1 MSSRALG
8 EALEPPINGGN
19 RMTAYFPEVE
29 KPIRYEGPDSR
40 NPLAFKHYD
49 ARRKV
54 AGKTMADHLKFAV
67 AYWHTF
73 KGDGSDPFGG
83 ASLLRPW
90 NRGGSPLEV
99 AEKTLEAAFEF
110 FTKLGVRHYCFHDR
124 DLAPEGASVKESRRH
139 LERMVK
145 RASRLQKDTGVRL
158 LWGTANLFSHRRYTH
173 GAATNPD
180 PAVFAHAAAQ
190 VAAAIDATV
199 ELGGTGYTFWG
210 GREGYA
216 SLLNTDLARE
226 REQLARFLHL
236 AVEHADAAGFEGMF
250 FIEPK
255 PREPSAHQYDFDA
268 ATTLGFLR
276 EFSLLDRF
284 MLNVEANHA
293 ALATHS
299 FAHDLTVAAAA
310 GKLGSL
316 DINRGD
322 PTCGWDTD
330 QFPTDIYD
338 AVWAMTIIL
347 DQGGLSHGGLN
358 FDAKVRRGSFDT
370 VDLFHAHIGG
380 MDTFAKAL
388 LIADRLRRDGAL
400 RRPRAERYAGWRKA
414 LGKRILEGK
423 SSLRA
428 LEAWADE
435 HGEPALA
442 SGRQELLENIL
453 NGYILNPED

>member
-1 MSSRALG
+1 
-8 EALEPPINGGN
+8 
-19 RMTAYFPEVE
+19 MTAYFPEVR
-29 KPIRYEGPDSR
+29 KPIAYEGPGSR
-40 NPLAFKHYD
+40 NPLAFKYYD
-49 ARRKV
+49 ANKQV
-54 AGKTMADHLKFAV
+54 AGKTMAEHLKFAV

-83 ASLLRPW
+83 PSLARPW
-90 NRGGSPLEV
+90 SRGRNPLDV

-110 FTKLGVRHYCFHDR
+110 FTKLGVRYYCFHDR
-124 DLAPEGASVKESRRH
+124 DLAPEGRTVKESRRN
-139 LERMVK
+139 LERLVK
-145 RASRLQKDTGVRL
+145 RAARLQKDTGVRL
-158 LWGTANLFSHRRYTH
+158 LWGTANLFSHPRYTH

-190 VAAAIDATV
+190 VCAAIDATV
-199 ELGGTGYTFWG
+199 ALGGTGYVFWG

-216 SLLNTDLARE
+216 SLLNTDLKQE
-226 REQLARFLHL
+226 REQLARFLRL
-236 AVEHADAAGFEGMF
+236 AVEHADAAGFQGMF

-276 EFSLLDRF
+276 EFALLDRF

-299 FAHDLTVAAAA
+299 FAHDLTVASAA

-322 PTCGWDTD
+322 ATCGWDTD

-338 AVWAMTIIL
+338 AVWAMSIIL
-347 DQGGLSHGGLN
+347 EQGGLEHGGLN
-358 FDAKVRRGSFDT
+358 FDAKVRRGSFDG

-380 MDTFAKAL
+380 MDTFAKGL
-388 LIADRLRRDGAL
+388 LVADRLRRDGVL
-400 RRPRAERYAGWRKA
+400 RRARERRYAAWQDQFGRR
-414 LGKRILEGK
+414 LLRGRT
-423 SSLRA
+423 SLRE
-428 LEAWADE
+428 LEAWAHDN
-435 HGEPALA
+435 GEPDLV
-442 SGRQELLENIL
+442 SGRQELLENVL
-453 NGYILNPED
+453 NGYVLGPEE

>member
-1 MSSRALG
+1 
-8 EALEPPINGGN
+8 
-19 RMTAYFPEVE
+19 MTSYFPQVK
-29 KPIRYEGPDSR
+29 KPIAYEGPGSQ

-54 AGKTMADHLKFAV
+54 AGKTMAQHLKFAV
-67 AYWHTF
+67 AYWHTLR
-73 KGDGSDPFGG
+73 GDGSDPFGG
-83 ASLLRPW
+83 PSLVRPW
-90 NRGGSPLEV
+90 SRGGDPMEV
-99 AEKTLEAAFEF
+99 AERTLEAAFEF
-110 FTKLGVRHYCFHDR
+110 FSKLGVRYYCFHDR
-124 DLAPEGASVKESRRH
+124 DLAPEGATVKESRQN

-145 RASRLQKDTGVRL
+145 RAAKQQRETGVRL
-158 LWGTANLFSHRRYTH
+158 LWGTANLFSHPRYAH

-190 VAAAIDATV
+190 VCAAIDATV

-216 SLLNTDLARE
+216 SLLNTDLKRE
-226 REQLARFLHL
+226 REQLARLLQL
-236 AVEHADAAGFEGMF
+236 AVKHADAAGFDGVF

-276 EFSLLDRF
+276 EFGLLDRF

-293 ALATHS
+293 TLATHS
-299 FAHDLTVAAAA
+299 FAHDLTVASAA

-338 AVWAMTIIL
+338 AVWAMSVIL
-347 DQGGLSHGGLN
+347 EQGGLPRGGLN
-358 FDAKVRRGSFDT
+358 FDAKVRRGSFDLL
-370 VDLFHAHIGG
+370 DLFYAHIGG
-380 MDTFAKAL
+380 MDTFARGL
-388 LIADRLRRDGAL
+388 LIADRLRRDGVL
-400 RRPRAERYAGWRKA
+400 SRPRVERYAGWRKA
-414 LGKRILEGK
+414 LGRRILGGQM
-423 SSLRA
+423 SLRA
-428 LEAWADE
+428 LEAWAQE
-435 HGEPALA
+435 HGEPERV
-442 SGRQELLENIL
+442 SGRQELLESVL
-453 NGYILNPED
+453 NGYILHPEK